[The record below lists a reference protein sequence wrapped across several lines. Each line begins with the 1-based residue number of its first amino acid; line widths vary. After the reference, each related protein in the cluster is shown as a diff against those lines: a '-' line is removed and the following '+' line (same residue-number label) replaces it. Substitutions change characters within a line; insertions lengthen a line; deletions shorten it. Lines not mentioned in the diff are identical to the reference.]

1 MAEPTKTPVQQEAE
15 RKQREEE
22 AKKHAEE
29 QRKKDEA
36 ERQKNQ
42 QKPGQPGQS
51 GADKRAAGGAVVGG
65 AMTTYGTPNP
75 AAMETPKPVFLK
87 HDEIKGL
94 VGDIGPGEIGH
105 IELDEEGN
113 PTGAAFRDIP
123 GPDDV
128 TAAVYG
134 NPAVQFDDL
143 VTPSGAPITKMMNPE
158 PKLWD
163 AGMLARNPPPE
174 PTERQR
180 KFQHPGGGVANQPV
194 TV

>member
-1 MAEPTKTPVQQEAE
+1 MAEPTKPAPPP
-15 RKQREEE
+15 K
-22 AKKHAEE
+22 AHH
-29 QRKKDEA
+29 DD
-36 ERQKNQ
+36 
-42 QKPGQPGQS
+42 KP
-51 GADKRAAGGAVVGG
+51 RGAVTPG
-65 AMTTYGTPNP
+65 AATTYGSAPIP
-75 AAMETPKPVFLK
+75 VEPPKPVFLK

-123 GPDDV
+123 GADDV

-143 VTPSGAPITKMMNPE
+143 VTPSGAPITKQMNPE

-180 KFQHPGGGVANQPV
+180 KYQGQPGVVNTPV